1 MRIHIMKVLGGAA
14 MAGALS
20 TVCLIGAAGP
30 AAASPAPA
38 QQAHSSAT
46 PFPRVGFQPAASSF
60 VSPTWGVVLG
70 GAPSTA
76 GNFSRVRLA
85 MTSDGGMH
93 WSSMP
98 APAVWLASPSGQ
110 SWLPQVSKV
119 LFADRSN
126 GWLYGGNTVWA
137 THNGG
142 MSWRPVTLPGTVR
155 TMAAA
160 TTGVYA
166 VVQRPGGDQ
175 LYRSPLGSNAWMR
188 AGAWWWNGPMT
199 GSVLAASGSSVWFAS
214 NTSVWT
220 STDGVHWARYAL
232 RSPGNYYGVPYT
244 LAGISAA
251 SPRIVTFLWTAPSGM
266 YRTGMKV
273 QVSFNGGRTQWQ
285 TATSPPA
292 RGNVAGFAMSP
303 GGYGVVAI
311 AVVTPG
317 ADYVYRSADLGWHW
331 TTAVLPGTGGGVMLN
346 SLQMMSPTAGCLV
359 AGLPTAGYP
368 SRLLWT
374 DNAARTW
381 YPIPVRI

>member
-1 MRIHIMKVLGGAA
+1 MKTHIMKVLGGA

-20 TVCLIGAAGP
+20 MACVIGAVGS

-38 QQAHSSAT
+38 QQARSAVT
-46 PFPRVGFQPAASSF
+46 LFPRVGFQPAAASF

-70 GAPSTA
+70 GAPSAA
-76 GNFSRVRLA
+76 GHAIRARLA
-85 MTSDGGMH
+85 MTADGGRH
-93 WSSMP
+93 WSLMQAPP
-98 APAVWLASPSGQ
+98 AWLASQSGQ
-110 SWLPQVSKV
+110 SWLPQVSQV
-119 LFADRSN
+119 LFADRSD

-137 THNGG
+137 THDGG
-142 MSWRPVTLPGTVR
+142 ASWRQLTLPGTVR
-155 TMAAA
+155 TMAAS
-160 TTGVYA
+160 TSGVYA

-175 LYRSPLGSNAWMR
+175 LYRSPLTWNAWTR
-188 AGAWWWNGPMT
+188 AGMWTRNGPLT
-199 GSVLAASGSSVWFAS
+199 GNVLAVSGSSVWFAS
-214 NTSVWT
+214 STSLWT
-220 STDGVHWARYAL
+220 TTDGVHWARYAL

-251 SPRIVTFLWTAPSGM
+251 NPRIVTFLWTAPSGM

-331 TTAVLPGTGGGVMLN
+331 TTAVLPGTGGGVTLG
-346 SLQMMSPTAGCLV
+346 SLQMMSPTTGCLV
-359 AGLPTAGYP
+359 VGAPSAGYP

-374 DNAARTW
+374 DNTARTW